1 MNNLILFDSEVRDQ
15 LLPLTFTRPICDIR
29 MGILTIREK
38 WSLWMDGEV
47 SYITQDYLSEKF
59 PIKVE
64 DKNWVINGSV
74 LPNDLLCIRI
84 KKLNLNEALMN
95 DGELIAARL
104 PRAQFEKLMNGDELD
119 DLIGFEIKDTPF
131 IAINNLWDI
140 FKYNGEALEADFQF
154 LTRGRTS
161 MPISGTNKL
170 IEADNIFVEEGAH
183 IECATLNASSGPIYI
198 GKYSEVMEGSHIR
211 GPFALLDHATVKMG
225 SKIYGPTTVGPY
237 CKVGGELNNVVLF
250 GYSNKAHEGFLG
262 NSVIGQW
269 CNIGADSNSSNLKN
283 NYTEVKLWSYP
294 EQKFA
299 PTGEQFLG
307 LIMGDHSKCGINTM
321 FNTGTVVGVS
331 ANIFGDGYPRNYIPS
346 FSWGGRGG
354 FKTYRLKDAMETM
367 DKVMARRDKY
377 LNETERQIFSQI
389 FEDTQENRTWDR
401 KSTKESEE

>member
-1 MNNLILFDSEVRDQ
+1 
-15 LLPLTFTRPICDIR
+15 

-47 SYITQDYLSEKF
+47 SYITQDYLTEKF

-64 DKNWVINGSV
+64 DKNWVINGSI

-95 DGELIAARL
+95 GGELIAARL

-211 GPFALLDHATVKMG
+211 GPFALLDHGTVKMG

-237 CKVGGELNNVVLF
+237 CKV
-250 GYSNKAHEGFLG
+250 
-262 NSVIGQW
+262 
-269 CNIGADSNSSNLKN
+269 
-283 NYTEVKLWSYP
+283 
-294 EQKFA
+294 
-299 PTGEQFLG
+299 
-307 LIMGDHSKCGINTM
+307 
-321 FNTGTVVGVS
+321 
-331 ANIFGDGYPRNYIPS
+331 
-346 FSWGGRGG
+346 
-354 FKTYRLKDAMETM
+354 
-367 DKVMARRDKY
+367 
-377 LNETERQIFSQI
+377 
-389 FEDTQENRTWDR
+389 
-401 KSTKESEE
+401 